1 MLLAIDAGN
10 TNIVFAIHDGAE
22 LRYKWRISSSSSRT
36 ADEYM
41 VWLTQLMKLE
51 NISPDNIA
59 SAIIATVVPQALF
72 PLQLLCRRY
81 FNCTA
86 LVVGEE
92 NVDLGI
98 EVRLDNPQ
106 EVGADR
112 LVNAVAAHV
121 KYGGPM
127 IIIDFGTATTFDV
140 IDDQGN
146 YCGGIIS
153 PGVNLSVEALH
164 MAAAKLPRVAVEKPE
179 KVIGTGTVTAMQSGI
194 FWGYV
199 GLVEGM
205 IVRISREFMAEKF
218 IAENKGW
225 KIKILATGGLA
236 PLFNDEVSAIEIVDQ
251 ELTTYGL
258 FEIYRRNS
266 Q

>member
-10 TNIVFAIHDGAE
+10 TNIVFAIHDGE
-22 LRYKWRISSSSSRT
+22 DLRHKWRISSSSSRT

-41 VWLTQLMKLE
+41 VWLTQLMLLE
-51 NISPDNIA
+51 DISPKNISG
-59 SAIIATVVPQALF
+59 AIIATVVPQALF

-81 FNCTA
+81 FDCTA
-86 LVVGEE
+86 LVVGEDDI
-92 NVDLGI
+92 DLGLQ
-98 EVRLDNPQ
+98 VKLDNPQ

-112 LVNAVAAHV
+112 LVNAVAAQK

-127 IIIDFGTATTFDV
+127 IIIDFGTATTFDI
-140 IDDQGN
+140 IDKQGS

-164 MAAAKLPRVAVEKPE
+164 MAAAKLPRVAVEKPDQ
-179 KVIGTGTVTAMQSGI
+179 VIGTGTVSAIQSGI

-199 GLVEGM
+199 GLVEGL
-205 IVRISREFMAEKF
+205 VRRIKQEFSVENPGAEMKV
-218 IAENKGW
+218 
-225 KIKILATGGLA
+225 LATGGLA
-236 PLFNDEVSAIEIVDQ
+236 PLFMGEVEAIEVVDQ

-258 FEIYRRNS
+258 FEIYSRNI
-266 Q
+266 